1 MSKKNAAVKADKVI
15 NTDDDAAGEAIVE
28 ATQMV
33 KNAPKSSVK
42 GADEAA
48 GEAIMEAT
56 KPSWK
61 P

>member
-1 MSKKNAAVKADKVI
+1 MSKKNAAVKAV
-15 NTDDDAAGEAIVE
+15 NTDDEAAGEAIVE
-28 ATQMV
+28 ATQMGS
-33 KNAPKSSVK
+33 NAQKSSVK

-48 GEAIMEAT
+48 GEAITEAT